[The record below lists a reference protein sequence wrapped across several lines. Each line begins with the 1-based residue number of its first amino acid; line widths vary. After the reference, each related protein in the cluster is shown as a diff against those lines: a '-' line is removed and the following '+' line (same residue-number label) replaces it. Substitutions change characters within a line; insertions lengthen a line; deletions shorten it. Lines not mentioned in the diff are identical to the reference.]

1 MDILFRNYVLR
12 DPYQYELELY
22 RNTDVNTIINDII
35 QTSEYNDILQYKKD
49 YNFYYNNNYLGLSY
63 DLVEIKNKLITL
75 HDSIYKKEIHNKDQL
90 QKEFIH
96 FIEKEYMYHY
106 NKNNYIHNINDKNNN
121 YINNKNNNI
130 IQFIKKGLL
139 YIYNKD
145 NKDEITLLKQDL
157 EVIYNK
163 VLHMFYSLKYNIAVL
178 LHIGNYTI
186 WHNIKKYLENID
198 IILDYDFYVNICLYS
213 SNENVQ
219 IIKNEILKYKP
230 NAIIT
235 TYENIG
241 MDIGP
246 FLKQIKLIKE
256 SGKSY
261 NYILKLHSKSDNIWR
276 NELMDPLLSNP
287 ETIKNYLHSF
297 TNNSDVGMVCSKG
310 WLLNMDNLNNS
321 ILSELLKKYNLY
333 INKTCKFV
341 GGTIFWIKWDILKSF
356 FTVNVIDDIY
366 SHLEKGYMSNNT
378 PTYVHSMERLLGILI
393 INYKT
398 KYLDL

>member
-1 MDILFRNYVLR
+1 
-12 DPYQYELELY
+12 
-22 RNTDVNTIINDII
+22 
-35 QTSEYNDILQYKKD
+35 
-49 YNFYYNNNYLGLSY
+49 
-63 DLVEIKNKLITL
+63 
-75 HDSIYKKEIHNKDQL
+75 
-90 QKEFIH
+90 
-96 FIEKEYMYHY
+96 
-106 NKNNYIHNINDKNNN
+106 
-121 YINNKNNNI
+121 
-130 IQFIKKGLL
+130 
-139 YIYNKD
+139 
-145 NKDEITLLKQDL
+145 
-157 EVIYNK
+157 
-163 VLHMFYSLKYNIAVL
+163 
-178 LHIGNYTI
+178 
-186 WHNIKKYLENID
+186 
-198 IILDYDFYVNICLYS
+198 
-213 SNENVQ
+213 
-219 IIKNEILKYKP
+219 
-230 NAIIT
+230 
-235 TYENIG
+235 